1 MANNTPSGQ
10 DVLKGLANYS
20 IKKIKKATTEAEPF
34 PYLFI
39 EKLMPSELMK
49 AVNTFYPSVESM
61 EAMPGKRTGNPYA
74 HQHRRLLALNEESTA
89 AMPKEQKRF
98 WRMFSTYVQI
108 LAPRLLKALPEPPA
122 GQKYATA
129 KPEEIK
135 TRIDLWSDRGGYQIT
150 PHTDAPHKLATFLL
164 YCSSDP
170 ALASEGTSI
179 FRPLDPALSCWQ
191 GRQLPMDQFEEVYR
205 APYGAN
211 HLFGFRKTDKSFHGK
226 LPVAESTQDRRTI
239 AITIQTAEKF
249 VA

>member
-1 MANNTPSGQ
+1 MADAQTTQ
-10 DVLKGLANYS
+10 DVLKDLALYS
-20 IKKIKKATTEAEPF
+20 IAKIKKATVCADPF
-34 PYLFI
+34 PYLFSP
-39 EKLMPSELMK
+39 KLLPSNMFT
-49 AVNTFYPSVESM
+49 AVNKFYPSIDM
-61 EAMPGKRTGNPYA
+61 MGAMPGSRTGNPYA
-74 HQHRRLLALNEESTA
+74 HQHRRLLALNKESLA
-89 AMPKEQKRF
+89 GMEKEQKRF
-98 WRMFSTYVQI
+98 WKLFSAYIQI
-108 LAPRLLKALPEPPA
+108 LSPKLLKALPQPPS
-122 GQKYATA
+122 GQHFVTA

-170 ALASEGTSI
+170 SLASEGTSI
-179 FRPLDPALSCWQ
+179 FTPRDPAMACWQ
-191 GRQLPMDQFEEVYR
+191 GRQWPMDQFEEVYR

-239 AITIQTAEKF
+239 AITIQTAENF